1 MTDTD
6 KSDNWNT
13 LSPAEKKLSIFLF
26 IILLFVVVKVFF
38 NRENLSKLHSNIE
51 KSQIDQI
58 TQNAV
63 KESVKSAQSILH
75 STPVTAE
82 SPQAPEQALAVVPA
96 PAVAPAPAPAVAP
109 APASTVAPAPVVV
122 QAPAVAPA
130 PVVVQ
135 APAAEPPQPA
145 PIKKAEPL
153 RKPAKK
159 VEDNLIDLL

>member
-1 MTDTD
+1 MFISYLITALVVFSLIGSVVYAMW
-6 KSDNWNT
+6 KC
-13 LSPAEKKLSIFLF
+13 AQRIAFILSIFLF

-38 NRENLSKLHSNIE
+38 NRENLSQLHSNIE

-82 SPQAPEQALAVVPA
+82 SPQAPEQALAVVSA
-96 PAVAPAPAPAVAP
+96 PAVAPAPAPAP
-109 APASTVAPAPVVV
+109 AVVSAPVVV
-122 QAPAVAPA
+122 P
-130 PVVVQ
+130 

-145 PIKKAEPL
+145 PIKKAEPP